1 MWNYRYIY
9 IHSHVLS
16 HTFGF
21 HVNSGNRTSSLS
33 FTLQRRN
40 TIVPL
45 ETNLF
50 LDVFEPA
57 CWNLTIISRKFFSKN
72 LAKGSMGGGVGWGLI

>member
-1 MWNYRYIY
+1 MSTQITGP
-9 IHSHVLS
+9 VLCL
-16 HTFGF
+16 
-21 HVNSGNRTSSLS
+21 SLS
-33 FTLQRRN
+33 SCRN

-45 ETNLF
+45 ETNLL